1 VRTAV
6 RPVLLLGII
15 MMAGACGSNTEPP
28 PPPERLNNEIVFNS
42 NRVDQD
48 GRPIGTQLYR
58 MRSDGSDVRRIPR
71 IGGSGVGQA
80 SISPD
85 GQWIAYSSG
94 GNIWLIRPDGSE
106 EHKLTLRGFSPAWS
120 PDGTQIAFYSD
131 RAGQPTEWDIFVMNA
146 DGSNITQITNDPAL
160 EGNPSWSPDGLALTY
175 WHWSG
180 DISDPFQVYVST
192 LDGQPPVNISNNPAD
207 EEPLAWS
214 PDGRSILVRSDRDL
228 PNPPVGL
235 YLIDPDGSTA
245 RLISL
250 PFLPGDATW
259 KPDGSR
265 IVVEEA
271 EGDHDLWSLNPD
283 GTDLVNLTK
292 HPALDRFPAWSR

>member
-1 VRTAV
+1 V
-6 RPVLLLGII
+6 RPVLLLGIV
-15 MMAGACGSNTEPP
+15 MMAGACGSDPTDPP
-28 PPPERLNNEIVFNS
+28 PPPARLNNEIVFNS
-42 NRVDQD
+42 DRVDPE
-48 GRPIGTQLYR
+48 GRPLGRQLYR
-58 MRSDGSDVRRIPR
+58 MQTDGSNVRLIPR
-71 IGGSGVGQA
+71 MAGGSAGHA

-106 EHKLTLRGFSPAWS
+106 EHMVNRGGQSPAWS
-120 PDGTQIAFYSD
+120 PDGTQIAFHSD
-131 RAGQPTEWDIFVMNA
+131 RAAKQYKFDIFVMNA
-146 DGSNITQITNDPAL
+146 DGSDLTQITSDPAI

-180 DISDPFQVYVST
+180 DISDPFQVYVSI
-192 LDGQPPVNISNNPAD
+192 LDGQPPVNISNNQAD

-214 PDGRSILVRSDRDL
+214 PDGRSIVVRSDRDW
-228 PNPPVGL
+228 PTPVKGL
-235 YLIDPDGSTA
+235 YIMNPDGSNA

-271 EGDHDLWSLNPD
+271 EGGFDLWSLNPD
-283 GTDLVNLTK
+283 GTDLVNLTN